1 MRSNTRNLFSMLA
14 GVLAS
19 ALFAI
24 ATVHAAELREST
36 PSYPQDSSNN
46 IIRSGTGDCAHTGS
60 WTSADAT
67 VVGSDGV
74 TQRGDRS
81 WRNA

>member
-24 ATVHAAELREST
+24 ATVHAAELRKST

-46 IIRSGTGDCAHTGS
+46 LIRSGIGDCAHTGS

-67 VVGSDGV
+67 VVGCDGV
-74 TQRGDRS
+74 MQWGDRS

>member
-19 ALFAI
+19 ALFSI

-60 WTSADAT
+60 WTSSDAT
-67 VVGSDGV
+67 VVGCDGV